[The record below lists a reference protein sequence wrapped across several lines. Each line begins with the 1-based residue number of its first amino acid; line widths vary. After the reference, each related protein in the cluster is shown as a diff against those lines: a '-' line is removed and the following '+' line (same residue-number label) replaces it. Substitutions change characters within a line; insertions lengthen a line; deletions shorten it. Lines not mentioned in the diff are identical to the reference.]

1 MAVTILPGLLLLFAV
16 SARSTEPNAIQM
28 DRAAAKAAVITCKG
42 MIDDGL
48 FKSIKRRTQSA
59 LDGGANYLIYEIGT
73 YGGLVESADDISKY
87 LILEV
92 GKKVRTVAYITSEA
106 ISAGALVS
114 VSCRDIIMREN
125 TTIGDCAPIAIGGK
139 LEGVEREKAES
150 FVRAAFMR
158 AAEAN
163 GYPAVLLKAM
173 VSMQT
178 EVYRVKNSESGGYE
192 FFESDKLPTDPNKY
206 ELAKKELVVRN
217 DELLTLTASK
227 AHEYGIA
234 RAQVK
239 DLAGA
244 LEFLAKR
251 DGVSFVGGPMK
262 LPTNWSEEMV
272 RWLNSP
278 AVMAVLVMLALLG
291 VYVEFNTPGVGLP
304 GLVAVVC
311 FALIIGSKYLVGLAN
326 WVEVALFVV
335 GILLL
340 VLEIF
345 VLPGFGVAGVLGI
358 IAILAGMFGMLVRNP
373 PNRLPW
379 PQSDLDWRLF
389 TYNVLGLSVGFVG
402 FIVLVWLLG
411 RYLPKMQFLSG
422 LILVPTAAKQGGG
435 VEVSMTTLPD
445 SKAKGVSVGDIGEAV
460 STLRPAGKARFG
472 DAIVDVVA
480 EGAFLEK
487 DAKVRII
494 EIHGSRVVVKA
505 EDGETVINSV

>member
-1 MAVTILPGLLLLFAV
+1 
-16 SARSTEPNAIQM
+16 
-28 DRAAAKAAVITCKG
+28 
-42 MIDDGL
+42 
-48 FKSIKRRTQSA
+48 
-59 LDGGANYLIYEIGT
+59 
-73 YGGLVESADDISKY
+73 
-87 LILEV
+87 
-92 GKKVRTVAYITSEA
+92 
-106 ISAGALVS
+106 
-114 VSCRDIIMREN
+114 
-125 TTIGDCAPIAIGGK
+125 
-139 LEGVEREKAES
+139 
-150 FVRAAFMR
+150 MR